1 MMTRKV
7 ISVILG
13 ALMIIAGV
21 YCFFTP
27 VETSTVIPFVLGIVM
42 IGDGIG
48 RIATWFD
55 IWDIVRQSAWVLVS
69 AVVSLI
75 FGLMLVLSPVLQMSV
90 GVFVILLTGWWIL
103 ALGII
108 RIVHAF
114 HLLKLKKES
123 DGFGFSEMLGSNWWI
138 ALILGALL
146 TIFGVIIILNPMLG
160 LGVIGVLIG
169 CGVITAGVNL
179 IYLGCSPWILEPSE
193 EKRSV
198 RKKSGMSLLRKL
210 DTRFGD
216 NILWQFIKFNLVSFS
231 ITLLQLALANLLP
244 LIFDGVAAKLPPVLR
259 PVFQPDILFEG
270 PSPYVVDG
278 VVTWGYV
285 LPFFLSNF
293 IANIYGYF
301 MNMKTTFRG
310 KGSRRGLA
318 AYLLILAALILFS
331 TWLQGWITARLS
343 ATSFAAL
350 ARTLA
355 AMAAGLVQVAVLF
368 PLEKYVLFRKE

>member
-1 MMTRKV
+1 
-7 ISVILG
+7 
-13 ALMIIAGV
+13 
-21 YCFFTP
+21 
-27 VETSTVIPFVLGIVM
+27 
-42 IGDGIG
+42 
-48 RIATWFD
+48 
-55 IWDIVRQSAWVLVS
+55 
-69 AVVSLI
+69 
-75 FGLMLVLSPVLQMSV
+75 
-90 GVFVILLTGWWIL
+90 
-103 ALGII
+103 
-108 RIVHAF
+108 
-114 HLLKLKKES
+114 
-123 DGFGFSEMLGSNWWI
+123 
-138 ALILGALL
+138 
-146 TIFGVIIILNPMLG
+146 
-160 LGVIGVLIG
+160 
-169 CGVITAGVNL
+169 
-179 IYLGCSPWILEPSE
+179 
-193 EKRSV
+193 
-198 RKKSGMSLLRKL
+198 MSLLRKL

-259 PVFQPDILFEG
+259 PVFQPDILFE
-270 PSPYVVDG
+270 
-278 VVTWGYV
+278 VTWGYV

-310 KGSRRGLA
+310 KGIRRGLA